1 MDFTREISNFI
12 ESKIKE
18 EIVKSQTLTKKI
30 LIFSDILTKGTVIT
44 GSIAKQHY
52 GFKLPHSPKDKDL
65 ILIDKSFED
74 IYLLADSLMPK
85 EYYTGSFNSILVKK
99 EEELHFKAPIAS
111 FVFKNEFVEI
121 FENVNNLDTFTR
133 DYVPL
138 QELVKCAKEWN
149 RDKDKFFLEQVKNLS
164 CR

>member
-1 MDFTREISNFI
+1 MDFTKEISNFI

-18 EIVKSQTLTKKI
+18 EIAKSQVLTKKI
-30 LIFSDILTKGTVIT
+30 FTFSNILNKGTVIT

-65 ILIDKSFED
+65 ILIDESFED
-74 IYLLADSLMPK
+74 IYLLADSIMPK
-85 EYYTGSFNSILVKK
+85 DYRTGSWNSIIVKK
-99 EEELHFKAPIAS
+99 EEEVHFKAPIAS
-111 FVFKNEFVEI
+111 FVFNNEFVEI
-121 FENVNNLDTFTR
+121 FENVNNLDHFTR
-133 DYVPL
+133 GYVPL

-149 RDKDKFFLEQVKNLS
+149 RDKDKFFLEQIKNLS

>member
-1 MDFTREISNFI
+1 MDFSKEISNFI
-12 ESKIKE
+12 ENKIQE
-18 EIVKSQTLTKKI
+18 EVAKSQTLTKKI
-30 LIFSDILTKGTVIT
+30 LVFSDILTKGTVIT
-44 GSIAKQHY
+44 GSHAKRFY
-52 GFKLPHSPKDKDL
+52 GFELPHYPKDKDL
-65 ILIDKSFED
+65 ILADKSFED
-74 IYLLADSLMPK
+74 IYLLANSLMPK

-111 FVFKNEFVEI
+111 FVFNNEFIEV
-121 FENVNNLDTFTR
+121 FENVNNLSINTR
-133 DYVPL
+133 GYVPL

>member
-1 MDFTREISNFI
+1 MDFSKEISNFI

-18 EIVKSQTLTKKI
+18 EIAKSQVLIKKI
-30 LIFSDILTKGTVIT
+30 LLFSNILDKGTVIT
-44 GSIAKQHY
+44 GSHAKKFY
-52 GFKLPHSPKDKDL
+52 GFELPHIPKDKDL

-111 FVFKNEFVEI
+111 FIFNNEFVEI
-121 FENVNNLDTFTR
+121 FENVNNLDIFTR
-133 DYVPL
+133 GYVPL
-138 QELVKCAKEWN
+138 QELIKCAREWN
-149 RDKDKFFLEQVKNLS
+149 RDKDKFFLEQIKSLS